1 MNEHIDPDVFEQRF
15 ERAIREPSSMPRP
28 YHDWDNPAN
37 WEQFTGNT
45 KKFRTAKLCWFLE
58 AAQWQLMHSANT

>member
-15 ERAIREPSSMPRP
+15 ERAIRESSSIPRP

-37 WEQFTGNT
+37 
-45 KKFRTAKLCWFLE
+45 
-58 AAQWQLMHSANT
+58 